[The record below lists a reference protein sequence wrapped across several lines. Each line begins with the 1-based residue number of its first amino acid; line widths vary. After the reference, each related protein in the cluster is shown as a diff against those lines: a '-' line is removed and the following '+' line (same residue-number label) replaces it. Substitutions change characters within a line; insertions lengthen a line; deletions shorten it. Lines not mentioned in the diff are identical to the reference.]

1 MQIGI
6 IGLPQVGKK
15 SLFQL
20 LTGGNV
26 AAAKGKSA
34 KGGSVGIAKV
44 RDPRFEKLV
53 DMYKPKKAT
62 PAAIEFVVL
71 PKIEKESIA
80 SGEAFSAVAEVD
92 AICHIVRA
100 FEDDAVFHVDGA
112 VDPLRDIETV
122 NAELILND
130 LIFIEKRLER
140 LAKEMVRNA
149 DKLKEKEKGFLLK
162 LKECLEAGNFLRTVE
177 FDEEMRK
184 MFASYPFLTRKNI
197 VVVLNIGEV
206 AISDETLLKKVAE
219 KFGPLGIGAI
229 QVSVKTEAELSQFES
244 ADERQAFMKDLGIAE
259 PAIDKLSRVCCE
271 SLGLI
276 YFFTVGED
284 EVRAW
289 TIRKGSHA
297 PLAGRAIH
305 TDIERGF
312 IRAEVMKYGDLIAA
326 GSENKLKEAGKF
338 YLKGKEYIVEDGDI
352 INFRFSV

>member
-34 KGGSVGIAKV
+34 KGGAVGIAKV
-44 RDPRFEKLV
+44 RDPRFDKLV
-53 DMYKPKKAT
+53 GMYKPKKSV

-80 SGEAFSAVAEVD
+80 SGEAFGAVADVD
-92 AICHIVRA
+92 AICHVVRA
-100 FEDDAVFHVDGA
+100 FADEAVFHVDGA
-112 VDPLRDIETV
+112 VDPMRDIETV

-130 LIFIEKRLER
+130 LIFVEKRLER
-140 LAKEMVRNA
+140 LAKEMVRNS
-149 DKLKEKEKGFLLK
+149 DKTKEKEKGYLLGF
-162 LKECLEAGNFLRTVE
+162 KECLDAGKFLKTVE

-197 VVVLNIGEV
+197 VVALNIGEDK
-206 AISDETLLKKVAE
+206 IGDESLLKAVSE
-219 KFGPLGIGAI
+219 KFGPIGIKAI
-229 QVSVKTEAELSQFES
+229 QVSAKVEGEISQLDN
-244 ADERQAFMKDLGIAE
+244 DEERVAFLKDLGITE

-271 SLGLI
+271 TLGLI

-289 TIRKGSHA
+289 TIKKGSLA

-305 TDIERGF
+305 SDIERGF
-312 IRAEVMKYGDLIAA
+312 IRAEVMRYDELVAVGT
-326 GSENKLKEAGKF
+326 EQKLKEAGKL
-338 YLKGKEYIVEDGDI
+338 YLKGKDYVVEDGDI